1 MRYYQEYKMN
11 HSNTFSLS
19 FPEAKTIIVSGDIHG
34 DLNQL
39 VFKLCIQYKLKD
51 TLLIVAGDCGFGFE
65 KKEYYE
71 QMVRRN
77 AKRMNQANNWIVFVR
92 GNHDNPAYFDGTTFN
107 YKRFIAVPDYTI
119 LQACNH
125 TILCVG
131 GAISIDRI
139 YRINEWNK
147 RKYRVHSNESQENDI
162 PRNLYWKNE
171 APIYDADKMN
181 TICASFLIDTVV
193 THTAPSHCELFS
205 KSNLNQ
211 WAENDSSL
219 LKDVQSERKTMDM
232 ILHHLKTDN
241 HPVNHWYYGHFHQS
255 WHSAIDGILYQ
266 MLDIME
272 FSQVY

>member
-1 MRYYQEYKMN
+1 MN

-34 DLNQL
+34 DFNQL
-39 VFKLCIQYKLKD
+39 VFKLCIQYQLTD

-77 AKRMNQANNWIVFVR
+77 VKRMNQANNWIVFVR
-92 GNHDNPAYFDGTTFN
+92 GNHDNPAYFNGSTFN
-107 YKRFIAVPDYTI
+107 FKRFIAVPDYTI

-139 YRINEWNK
+139 CRINEWNK

-162 PRNLYWKNE
+162 SRNLYWQNE
-171 APIYDADKMN
+171 APIYDSDKLN
-181 TICASFLIDTVV
+181 TIHANFLIDTVV
-193 THTAPSHCELFS
+193 THTAPSYCELFS

-211 WAENDSSL
+211 WAENDPSL
-219 LKDVQSERKTMDM
+219 IEDIQFERRTMDM
-232 ILHHLKTDN
+232 LLHHLKTDN
-241 HPVNHWYYGHFHQS
+241 HPINHWYYGHFHQS

-272 FSQVY
+272 FCQIF

>member
-1 MRYYQEYKMN
+1 MRYYQEHKMN
-11 HSNTFSLS
+11 HSNTFLLS
-19 FPEAKTIIVSGDIHG
+19 FPETKTIIVSGDIHG
-34 DLNQL
+34 DFNQL
-39 VFKLCIQYKLKD
+39 VFKLCIQYQLTD

-77 AKRMNQANNWIVFVR
+77 TKRMNQANNWIVFVR
-92 GNHDNPAYFDGTTFN
+92 GNHDNPAYFDGVMFN
-107 YKRFIAVPDYTI
+107 FKRFIAVPNYTI

-147 RKYRVHSNESQENDI
+147 RKYRLHLNDSQENNI
-162 PRNLYWKNE
+162 SRNLYWKNE
-171 APIYDADKMN
+171 APIYDSDKMN
-181 TICASFLIDTVV
+181 AIRTSFLIDTVV

-211 WAENDSSL
+211 WAENDLSL
-219 LKDVQSERKTMDM
+219 IEDIQFERKTMDM
-232 ILHHLKTDN
+232 LLHHLKTDN
-241 HPVNHWYYGHFHQS
+241 HPINHWYYGHFHQS

-272 FSQVY
+272 FSQIY

>member
-1 MRYYQEYKMN
+1 M
-11 HSNTFSLS
+11 
-19 FPEAKTIIVSGDIHG
+19 
-34 DLNQL
+34 
-39 VFKLCIQYKLKD
+39 VFKLCIQYKLTD

-77 AKRMNQANNWIVFVR
+77 TKRMNQANNWIVFVR
-92 GNHDNPAYFDGTTFN
+92 GNHDNPAYFEGTTFS

-125 TILCVG
+125 SILCVG
-131 GAISIDRI
+131 GAISIDRN

-147 RKYRVHSNESQENDI
+147 RKYRVHSNELQENDI
-162 PRNLYWKNE
+162 SRNLYWKNE

-181 TICASFLIDTVV
+181 TICANFLIDTVV

-241 HPVNHWYYGHFHQS
+241 HPVNHWYYGHFHQN

-272 FSQVY
+272 SAKSIDLYHFRYNIDVRCRITPDMI

>member
-1 MRYYQEYKMN
+1 MN

-77 AKRMNQANNWIVFVR
+77 TKRMNQANNWIVFVR
-92 GNHDNPAYFDGTTFN
+92 GNHDNPAYFEGTTFS
-107 YKRFIAVPDYTI
+107 YKRFISVPDYAI

-125 TILCVG
+125 SILCVG
-131 GAISIDRI
+131 GAISGAISIDRN

-147 RKYRVHSNESQENDI
+147 RKYRVHSNELQENDI
-162 PRNLYWKNE
+162 SRNLYWKNE

-181 TICASFLIDTVV
+181 TICANFLIDTAHILRHHIVSYSQKA
-193 THTAPSHCELFS
+193 TLTNGLRTIHHFL
-205 KSNLNQ
+205 KMYNLKEKQ
-211 WAENDSSL
+211 W
-219 LKDVQSERKTMDM
+219 
-232 ILHHLKTDN
+232 I
-241 HPVNHWYYGHFHQS
+241 
-255 WHSAIDGILYQ
+255 
-266 MLDIME
+266 
-272 FSQVY
+272 